1 MNPPALQ
8 IGKLVRAPLLLF
20 VLPAVMVAFA
30 TARHG
35 QLVLARNAVAEGEIW
50 RLWSGHWVHFSAS
63 HLLWN
68 LAVLLPVGMWLER
81 LRPGLLWRHVLVATP
96 LVSCAILTLEPDLQ
110 TYGGLSALATSVVVL
125 LALRQC
131 RAARA
136 GRWLWISVL
145 ALVAAKILAEARFGG
160 AGFARYESASVRTAW
175 SAHAAGALAA
185 VFHQGWM
192 QWKEGGASGKVT
204 SASPGWPSRARPAAR
219 SAASPPRRRGPSG
232 TARRST
238 PPRAPSA

>member
-1 MNPPALQ
+1 MKTLR
-8 IGKLVRAPLLLF
+8 VPLLLF
-20 VLPAVMVAFA
+20 ALPTVLVAFA
-30 TARHG
+30 AARHG
-35 QLVLARNAVAEGEIW
+35 QLVLTRNAVADGEVW
-50 RLWSGHWVHFSAS
+50 RLWTGHWVHFSSS

-68 LAVLLPVGMWLER
+68 LAVLIPVGVWLER

-125 LALRQC
+125 LALHQF

-145 ALVAAKILAEARFGG
+145 ALVAAKILAEVRFGD
-160 AGFARYESASVRTAW
+160 AGFARYDVPAVRTAW
-175 SAHAAGALAA
+175 SAHVAGALAA

-192 QWKEGGASGKVT
+192 QLKEGGVPGKAT

-219 SAASPPRRRGPSG
+219 NAASPPRRRGPSG
-232 TARRST
+232 TGRRST
-238 PPRAPSA
+238 PPRAPFA